1 MKYFLNFLILSLIS
15 SPLWGQERFKLQGQ
29 YNLGDSRIVNYSLN
43 WSEEGEVLKGTY
55 QDDYFKVE
63 GKVSGTK
70 NETGRNFLITFM
82 DKTKGVKSISILSSL
97 AGASYTATTIPV
109 SLVTRDE
116 QGNPLEITKSSSQIV
131 SVNPILA
138 QKQEEAALCREG
150 FGQLQGYCGLYQ
162 GTITEEVDRENQCNL
177 LFAEAVRLELDF
189 AGELNLYLGLRTG
202 VVDIPYHQ
210 IGRIPSNPESLSID
224 VLSRTC
230 APLSGT
236 SFANDNCKR
245 LHLIGRFSIRD
256 NTRHFTGVYSMTD
269 ELTNNVCRYS
279 LSMNLTDQ

>member
-1 MKYFLNFLILSLIS
+1 MKYFLNILILCLIS

-29 YNLGDSRIVNYSLN
+29 YNLGDSRTVNYSLN

-55 QDDYFKVE
+55 HDDYFTVE

-70 NETGRNFLITFM
+70 DETGRNFLITFM
-82 DKTKGVKSISILSSL
+82 DKTKGVKSISFLSSL
-97 AGASYTATTIPV
+97 AGASSTATTIPV

-131 SVNPILA
+131 SVNPIIA

-150 FGQLQGYCGLYQ
+150 FGELQGYCGLYQ

-230 APLSGT
+230 APVSGT
-236 SFANDNCKR
+236 SFANDSCKR
-245 LHLIGRFSIRD
+245 LHLIGRFSIRN
-256 NTRHFTGVYSMTD
+256 NTRHFTGVYSITD